1 MVHDM
6 LNDNRYLAQ
15 MVENYVQAKLKLAM
29 LYDSHPD
36 RLEKLRTGYRNEA
49 EKRIANRI
57 LLTVRTMIQLEKEA
71 KSSIREADRQYA
83 LAEQMLL
90 ELLTAAEGWMMRAE
104 LDYDDKAKVMGG
116 DFSKL
121 AKKEWLLR
129 HKDRGMEW

>member
-36 RLEKLRTGYRNEA
+36 RLEKLSTGYRNEA

-57 LLTVRTMIQLEKEA
+57 LQTIRTMIQLEKEV

-121 AKKEWLLR
+121 AKKEWLLQ